1 MPITAITIENFK
13 GIRDPIS
20 IKLRPI
26 TLLFGPNSSGKS
38 TIVQALH
45 YALEV
50 FDRNNLD
57 PGATSIGGKSVDLG
71 GFETLVNNHDL
82 SKPIRLRID
91 FNLENEDL
99 PHYVDGFEFEG
110 LDRFSYKQIWEIPMR
125 AMEASVEVLVRW
137 NPLLQRPML
146 RQYRVDINGE
156 RLARIETTE
165 DGKQVFLTQL
175 NPFNPVFLENI
186 TASEARAIAAR
197 LANSNEGQES
207 LLEAREFE
215 KLGPILSAVLLSFSM
230 EEGIAGLSEPIGIE
244 AQGSALPRWGKPL
257 AFHEHAWKEEVDV
270 IDRGNFTLCL
280 SSLLVGSGEL
290 IRDAL
295 RRLLYIGPIREIPSR
310 SYLPEKSP
318 DLSRW
323 ASGAKGWDV
332 LYDAEPGFIEEV
344 NQWLT
349 RQDRLNTGYRI
360 EIKRFKEI
368 DIEDPLM
375 LMLSEGT
382 GLEEMEIVQARMQE
396 LPVKTRVSIR
406 EEATG
411 IELMPPDVGVGI
423 SQVLP
428 VIVAA
433 LHIKEGILAIEQPE
447 LHIHP
452 ALQVTMGDLF
462 ISQIERKAVTFLLE
476 THSEH
481 LMLRMLRRIRETEEG
496 TLPPGKSPL
505 LPDQV
510 AVYFVEQSQTGIG
523 VTPIRV
529 SQEGE
534 FIDRW
539 PRGFFGERMEELF

>member
-13 GIRDPIS
+13 GVQDPIRVEF
-20 IKLRPI
+20 KPI

-45 YALEV
+45 YALEI

-57 PGATSIGGKSVDLG
+57 PGATSIGGRSVDLG

-82 SKPIRLRID
+82 SKTIRLRIE

-99 PHYVDGFEFEG
+99 PHYVDGFESEG

-125 AMEASVEVLVRW
+125 ATETSVEVLIRW
-137 NPLLQRPML
+137 NPLLRGPML
-146 RQYRVDINGE
+146 RQYKVDINGE
-156 RLARIETTE
+156 RLAQVETTD
-165 DGKQVFLTQL
+165 DGKQVFLTEM

-186 TASEARAIAAR
+186 TASEARDIMTR
-197 LANSNEGQES
+197 LLMNLES
-207 LLEAREFE
+207 QTSSLEAGEFE
-215 KLGPILSAVLLSFSM
+215 KLGPIFPAIFLNFSM
-230 EEGIAGLSEPIGIE
+230 KKGIAGLTEPIGIE
-244 AQGSALPRWGKPL
+244 AEGSALPKWGKPL
-257 AFHEHAWKEEVDV
+257 VLHEHAWKDELDV
-270 IDRGNFTLCL
+270 IDKGNFTLCL

-295 RRLLYIGPIREIPSR
+295 RRLFYVGPIREIPSR
-310 SYLPEKSP
+310 SYLPERSP
-318 DLSRW
+318 DVSRW
-323 ASGAKGWDV
+323 ASGAMGWDV
-332 LYDAEPGFIEEV
+332 LYKAEPGFVDEV

-349 RQDRLNTGYRI
+349 RQDRLETGYKV

-375 LMLSEGT
+375 LLLSEGI
-382 GLEEMEIVQARMQE
+382 GLEEAEIVQARLQA

-406 EEATG
+406 EEASG
-411 IELMPPDVGVGI
+411 IELMPQDVGVGI

-462 ISQIERKAVTFLLE
+462 ISQIEKKAVTFLLE

-496 TLPPGKSPL
+496 ALPPGKSAL
-505 LPDQV
+505 RPDQM
-510 AVYFVEQSQTGIG
+510 AVYFVEQGQAGIS
-523 VTPIRV
+523 VTSIRV
-529 SQEGE
+529 SGEGE

>member
-1 MPITAITIENFK
+1 MPISAITIENFK
-13 GIRDPIS
+13 GVRDPIRVDF
-20 IKLRPI
+20 KPI

-91 FNLENEDL
+91 FSLANEDL
-99 PHYVDGFEFEG
+99 PHYVAGFESEG
-110 LDRFSYKQIWEIPMR
+110 LDRFSYKQIWEIPTR
-125 AMEASVEVLVRW
+125 ATETSVEVLIGW

-156 RLARIETTE
+156 RLAQIETTE
-165 DGKQVFLTQL
+165 DGKQVFLTEL
-175 NPFNPVFLENI
+175 DPLNPVFLENI
-186 TASEARAIAAR
+186 TASEARNILSR
-197 LANSNEGQES
+197 FIRNLES
-207 LLEAREFE
+207 KESSLEDGELE
-215 KLGPILSAVLLSFSM
+215 KLGPIFPAVLFSFSM
-230 EEGIAGLSEPIGIE
+230 EKGIAGLTEPIGIE
-244 AQGSALPRWGKPL
+244 AQGSALPSWGKPL
-257 AFHEHAWKEEVDV
+257 VFHEHAWKEEVDV

-310 SYLPEKSP
+310 SYLPERSP

-323 ASGAKGWDV
+323 ASGAMGWDV
-332 LYDAEPGFIEEV
+332 LYKAEPGFVEEV

-360 EIKRFKEI
+360 EMKKFKEI

-375 LMLSEGT
+375 LMLSEGM
-382 GLEEMEIVQARMQE
+382 GLEEAEIVQARIQA
-396 LPVKTRVSIR
+396 LPVKARLSIR

-411 IELMPPDVGVGI
+411 IELMPQDVGVGI
-423 SQVLP
+423 SQALP
-428 VIVAA
+428 VIVGA
-433 LHIKEGILAIEQPE
+433 LHLKEGILAIEQPE

-452 ALQVTMGDLF
+452 ALQVAMGDLF
-462 ISQIERKAVTFLLE
+462 ISQIQSRPVTFLLE

-481 LMLRMLRRIRETEEG
+481 LMLRMLRRIRETEDG
-496 TLPPGKSPL
+496 VLPPGKSPL
-505 LPDQV
+505 RPEQM
-510 AVYFVEQSQTGIG
+510 AVYFVEQSQAGIS
-523 VTPIRV
+523 VTSIRV
-529 SQEGE
+529 SKEGD